1 MPQAILTER
10 AQIHVGGPDAQ
21 HFLHNL
27 VTTDIDGLPQGVWMA
42 GALLTA
48 QGKVLFAFLAA
59 REGDGFVLEL
69 NAQDAADFHKRLKFY
84 RLRAKVELSEPL
96 PVTIAVAWDVGATDP
111 VAQKDGRFASVDV
124 WRSARSEFAHGDV
137 DAWTLLRIGHGVAEP
152 HIDYACSD
160 VFPHDVNL
168 DQVHG
173 VSFKKGCYV
182 GQEVVSRMQH
192 RGTARKRL
200 MVAMG
205 ESPVTSGAEI
215 KAGGKAAGNIGSVSG
230 TYALALVRLDR
241 IRDALDRSEPV
252 TAGDVTITLQFPES
266 VSYGWPAAAEPEA

>member
-10 AQIHVGGPDAQ
+10 AQIHVSGADAQ

-27 VTTDIDGLPQGVWMA
+27 VTCDIEGLPQGVWMA

-48 QGKVLFAFLAA
+48 QGKILFGFLVS
-59 REGDGFVLEL
+59 RDGDGFVLEL
-69 NAQDAADFHKRLKFY
+69 DARDAADFHKRLKFY
-84 RLRAKVELSEPL
+84 RLRAKVEISEPV
-96 PVTIAVAWDVGATDP
+96 PVAIAVAWDIGATDP
-111 VAQKDGRFASVDV
+111 VAQKDGRFAALDV
-124 WRSARSEFAHGDV
+124 WRSARSEFAHGDT
-137 DAWTLLRIGHGVAEP
+137 DAWTLLRIRHGLAEP
-152 HIDYACSD
+152 HADYAYSD

-168 DQVHG
+168 DQING

-200 MVAMG
+200 MVATG
-205 ESPVTSGAEI
+205 EGPVASGAEI

-230 TYALALVRLDR
+230 TSAMALVRLDR
-241 IRDALDRSEPV
+241 IKDALDRGEPV
-252 TAGDVTITLQFPES
+252 TAGDLAITLQFPES
-266 VSYGWPAAAEPEA
+266 VSYGWPAVIEPEA